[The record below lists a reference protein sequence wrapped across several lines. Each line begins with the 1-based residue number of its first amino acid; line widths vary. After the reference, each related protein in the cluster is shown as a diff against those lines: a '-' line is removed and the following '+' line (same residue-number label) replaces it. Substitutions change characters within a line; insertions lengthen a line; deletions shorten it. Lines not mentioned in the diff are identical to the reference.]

1 MKDINKKLDLIDKK
15 MKALMNIGLKF
26 WNHDEIRLK
35 D

>member
-1 MKDINKKLDLIDKK
+1 LIDKK

-35 D
+35 DWI